1 MAKTQDDLE
10 QDDLERAL
18 TDLAGQNQTSA
29 RIIRAQLE
37 TVDGE
42 AIKDVRRILISAIEG
57 FGGRDSDHYI
67 ASCNSIANTLDE
79 GIAIEDIVIEHG
91 KTKNLALGVRSAV
104 EGISSAL
111 RMASRSNF
119 RKEMG
124 NRITHKQR

>member
-1 MAKTQDDLE
+1 MARTQDDLE
-10 QDDLERAL
+10 QYDLERAL

-42 AIKDVRRILISAIEG
+42 AIRDVRRILISAIEG
-57 FGGRDSDHYI
+57 FGGCASNHYI

-79 GIAIEDIVIEHG
+79 GIAIENIVSEHG

-104 EGISSAL
+104 EGISNAL

-124 NRITHKQR
+124 NRMARSRR